1 MDAARVAMKH
11 TSDAGRAALDA
22 VGVARDAL
30 CPRAR
35 RLIDASFPPESHDRA
50 ELASRL
56 LALAVLQYAQH
67 MASFRAWR
75 SSARAWSCIA
85 RGDAKGTFS
94 SIFWAF
100 ATFAVVAEPLRL
112 SRRTYRAL
120 LRREMAT
127 RFGNDAVQKML
138 SDDALVSDGAVGTR
152 GASTDAAGTAAV
164 GAPAF
169 ARAALDAAADGI
181 ESCVALLYHSQ
192 SLFSSNFWSAPVL
205 IGCAIVGQAMQTA
218 RSFDGYE
225 AKKEAHRAE
234 TATERLRE
242 LLKHARTNGEAIALA
257 NGSAVEVEEAM
268 ATLEAGQEFVYRREV
283 LNSRT
288 SFPSDVYES
297 AANLLPV
304 LSIIPRLARGMS
316 VDAWDVQVAMTS
328 FNGVRA
334 ALAVLVQNMTM
345 LRTAETHAT
354 NVSNLYDALDASSTR
369 ASMAVDK
376 NGAAIGSS
384 VHAETPEDDMSLVEV
399 EALTVRGYD
408 GLDVIRGL
416 DFVLCRGDSVAVV
429 GPSGCGKTLLVKTL
443 VGLWTQGSGSAR
455 VIDRAR
461 VCVLSRKPYL
471 PRGTLLDVCLYP
483 TSSAEIG
490 AETVAL
496 LREVMIALGLERFME
511 YLDVIAAWDDNL
523 SQSEQ
528 QRFAV
533 CRAVVNRAELCILD
547 DATCSMDPKDRVAA
561 YGVLK
566 KHVGGIL
573 SLGDEVS
580 LPKHHSRTL
589 RVHSDGTW
597 SDFVG
602 GVSPVKLHTQNGEDA
617 SSAAAST
624 TTSLT
629 KRDATPTNM
638 TFSPLQMDASRKG
651 NQFIRQQTKKVARA
665 LGVKPEKLGVV
676 PTPTKDRTGGKS
688 LSFDPLK

>member
-1 MDAARVAMKH
+1 M
-11 TSDAGRAALDA
+11 
-22 VGVARDAL
+22 
-30 CPRAR
+30 
-35 RLIDASFPPESHDRA
+35 
-50 ELASRL
+50 
-56 LALAVLQYAQH
+56 
-67 MASFRAWR
+67 
-75 SSARAWSCIA
+75 
-85 RGDAKGTFS
+85 
-94 SIFWAF
+94 
-100 ATFAVVAEPLRL
+100 
-112 SRRTYRAL
+112 
-120 LRREMAT
+120 
-127 RFGNDAVQKML
+127 
-138 SDDALVSDGAVGTR
+138 
-152 GASTDAAGTAAV
+152 
-164 GAPAF
+164 
-169 ARAALDAAADGI
+169 
-181 ESCVALLYHSQ
+181 
-192 SLFSSNFWSAPVL
+192 L

-638 TFSPLQMDASRKG
+638 AFSPLQMDASRKG